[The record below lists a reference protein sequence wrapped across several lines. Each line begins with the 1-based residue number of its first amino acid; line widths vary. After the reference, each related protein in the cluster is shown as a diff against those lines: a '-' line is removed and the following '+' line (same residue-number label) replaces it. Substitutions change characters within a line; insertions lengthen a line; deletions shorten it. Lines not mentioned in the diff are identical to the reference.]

1 MRDGYGVYTFSDGST
16 YSGQWKADKMHGKG
30 VYTTKGGRTYE
41 GQWNNGN
48 KVK

>member
-1 MRDGYGVYTFSDGST
+1 
-16 YSGQWKADKMHGKG
+16 MHGKG

-41 GQWNNGN
+41 GQWNNGK